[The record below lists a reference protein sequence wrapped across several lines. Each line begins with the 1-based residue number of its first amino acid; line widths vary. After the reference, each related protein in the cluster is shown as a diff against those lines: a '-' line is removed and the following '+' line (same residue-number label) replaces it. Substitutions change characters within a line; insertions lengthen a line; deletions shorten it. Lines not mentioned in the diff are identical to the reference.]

1 MQHEKNNNPIF
12 GKKMTKAHE
21 LPKPKQLDMHYP
33 CRTNDNGA
41 WMTEIEAILLVIE
54 DEPITRTQLAAHF
67 QREGY
72 TVLAREN
79 ASDVEE
85 TIKNEN
91 VDICLID
98 INLPGKDGL
107 TLTRELRS
115 RSDVGIILV
124 TGKDEQIDR
133 IVGLE
138 SGADDYVTKPFD
150 PRELL
155 SRVKNLLWRLRAQQ
169 QQKAQGT
176 QRHFADWT
184 LNLNKRELTTP
195 AGLAQPLSAGEFHLL
210 LALMDSA
217 GEALNRDQLMNKIR
231 NREWYPDDRYID
243 VLVGQVRRKF
253 RAHDPSTTFI
263 STIHGTGYLFAPAV
277 N

>member
-1 MQHEKNNNPIF
+1 MGQSATH
-12 GKKMTKAHE
+12 
-21 LPKPKQLDMHYP
+21 
-33 CRTNDNGA
+33 
-41 WMTEIEAILLVIE
+41 LLIIE
-54 DEPITRTQLAAHF
+54 DEPITRSQLTAHF
-67 QREGY
+67 EKEGY
-72 TVLAREN
+72 VVFSLGDA
-79 ASDVEE
+79 DGVEK
-85 TIKNEN
+85 IIQDNDI
-91 VDICLID
+91 DICLMD

-155 SRVKNLLWRLRAQQ
+155 SRVKNLLWRV
-169 QQKAQGT
+169 KAQEKQKEKGFK
-176 QRHFADWT
+176 RSFEGWT
-184 LNLNKRELTTP
+184 LDLNKRELATP
-195 AGLAQPLSAGEFHLL
+195 DGELQSLSAGEFHLL
-210 LALMDSA
+210 MALLENA
-217 GEALNRDQLMNKIR
+217 GQVMTRDQLMNKIR

-253 RAHDPSTTFI
+253 RQHSPGKTFI
-263 STIHGTGYLFAPAV
+263 STIHGTGYLFAPEV
-277 N
+277 S

>member
-1 MQHEKNNNPIF
+1 MNQATAN
-12 GKKMTKAHE
+12 
-21 LPKPKQLDMHYP
+21 
-33 CRTNDNGA
+33 
-41 WMTEIEAILLVIE
+41 LLIIE
-54 DEPITRTQLAAHF
+54 DEPITRSQLAAHF
-67 QREGY
+67 EKEGY
-72 TVLAREN
+72 QVEVRED
-79 ASDVEE
+79 ADGVQELVDQRA
-85 TIKNEN
+85 I
-91 VDICLID
+91 DICLID

-107 TLTRELRS
+107 TLTRELRT

-155 SRVKNLLWRLRAQQ
+155 SRVKNLLWRVRAQEK
-169 QQKAQGT
+169 QKEKGFK
-176 QRHFADWT
+176 RSFEGWT
-184 LNLNKRELTTP
+184 LDLNKRELVTP
-195 AGLAQPLSAGEFHLL
+195 QNEVQPLSAGEFHLL
-210 LALMDSA
+210 LALIENA
-217 GEALNRDQLMNKIR
+217 GQVMTRDQLMNRIR

-253 RAHDPSTTFI
+253 REFAPETTFI

-277 N
+277 T